1 MHSWSRPV
9 SLGFTNPAFSS
20 SGVNAGA
27 FTGQQAAGAA
37 STSAR
42 GGGSTQSIVLAAPQI
57 AGAAIGGASAAGAS
71 WATAAIPIVGPIIAG
86 VTVGLTLLFSRKGP
100 KQKVATTQIVDAVEP
115 LLRDNLN
122 GYMAGPRTRSSQ
134 AQALANFDAGW
145 QYVVEHCD
153 IPEMGNP
160 GKACVS
166 DRSPGG
172 QWDWFAYYRNPIAND
187 PQVKDDVTAALDD
200 VSATLSSGS
209 VAGVPTALLL
219 VGALVAIGIY
229 AGGKN

>member
-1 MHSWSRPV
+1 MHSWSRPH
-9 SLGFTNPAFSS
+9 SLGFVNPAFSN
-20 SGVNAGA
+20 SGVDAGA

-37 STSAR
+37 STVIR
-42 GGGSTQSIVLAAPQI
+42 GGGSAQSIVLAAPQI
-57 AGAAIGGASAAGAS
+57 AGAAIGGAAASGAS

-100 KQKVATTQIVDAVEP
+100 KQKVATTKIVDAVEP

-122 GYMAGPRTRSSQ
+122 GYLSGPRTRASQ

-187 PQVKDDVTAALDD
+187 TEVRDDVGAAVSDTVATLN
-200 VSATLSSGS
+200 SATVGGLP
-209 VAGVPTALLL
+209 AALLL
-219 VGALVAIGIY
+219 AGALVAVGIF
-229 AGGKN
+229 AGGKK